1 MPRLRITARAEWRSQ
16 NKESKRDNT
25 LISAVNA
32 GDSAIDWQSEKI
44 RAMSDLKALF
54 QAVNTKKKIIF
65 LMEPHYALR
74 IFPKGR
80 NIDFLSIEFK
90 EWNADT
96 ANLTPT
102 CKDLKVV
109 KTAAAD
115 DNQSVITLQLANS
128 GFTS

>member
-16 NKESKRDNT
+16 NKESKRENT

-32 GDSAIDWQSEKI
+32 GDSTIDWQSEKI
-44 RAMSDLKALF
+44 RAVSDLKALF
-54 QAVNTKKKIIF
+54 QAVNTKKKITF

-74 IFPKGR
+74 IFPKDR

-96 ANLTPT
+96 ASLTPT

-109 KTAAAD
+109 KTTAAD